1 VSLRLTAATVALVSV
16 LAALP
21 AAFAVA
27 SGSLVGSIPGAAT
40 DGWSSPAG
48 RRLAGAV
55 AVVVGVFV
63 LQQVAGPALREL
75 ADALG
80 RRAEARLRTQVMVA
94 TLVPAG
100 VAHLE
105 DPDVADL
112 VRDAESV
119 STGQA
124 TLSDAVVG
132 MAMVSASSL
141 AGVASAAV
149 LAAYRWWLAAGLLGV
164 YAVVTW
170 VLVGQLRTTVG
181 ALRGNTRRFR
191 RSSYFRDLAL
201 GTAAGKELRVFGL
214 GSWVLERFAGEWQL
228 AMAGFWDQQ
237 RKGRWVPII
246 CAASVTG
253 AQVVTHVLLARS
265 AVAGDIDLSQLV
277 TFAGAAAGV
286 ATVLSIGWDNLNITY
301 GTAALP
307 AAAALE
313 RAVAEPRFTVGGTGA
328 ADGMPATGITL
339 EGVNFTYPGRSTPV
353 FDGLDL
359 TIPAGRSLAIVGV
372 NGAGKTTL
380 VKLLARLY
388 DPTGGRI
395 AVDGVDLRQVDPVA
409 WRRRVAAIFQDF
421 VRYELS
427 AADNVGFGAVDH
439 RDRVALATAAAR
451 AGALGVVDA
460 LPEGWDTVLSPR
472 MPGGVDLSGGQWQRI
487 ALARAYFAVEAGASL
502 LILDE
507 PTAALDVRAEAA
519 FYDQFLELTEGLT
532 TIVISHRFS
541 TVRRADRIVVIDEGR
556 IVESGSHDA
565 LMSEGGRYARLF
577 GLQAAHMVGPA
588 GDAPGGSDG

>member
-1 VSLRLTAATVALVSV
+1 MGDRGGRSRPDRAVRPVLTTARSLPAVSVRLTAATVALIVV
-16 LAALP
+16 LATLP

-27 SGSLVGSIPGAAT
+27 SGSLVGSIPGAAA

-80 RRAEARLRTQVMVA
+80 RRAEARLRSQVMVA
-94 TLVPAG
+94 TLLPAG

-105 DPDVADL
+105 DPDVSDL

-141 AGVASAAV
+141 AGVASAGV
-149 LAAYRWWLAAGLLGV
+149 LAAYRWWLAVALLGV
-164 YAVVTW
+164 YAVVTR

-228 AMAGFWDQQ
+228 AMAGFWQQQ

-246 CAASVTG
+246 CAGSVTG

-286 ATVLSIGWDNLNITY
+286 ATVLSIGWDNLNI
-301 GTAALP
+301 
-307 AAAALE
+307 
-313 RAVAEPRFTVGGTGA
+313 
-328 ADGMPATGITL
+328 
-339 EGVNFTYPGRSTPV
+339 
-353 FDGLDL
+353 
-359 TIPAGRSLAIVGV
+359 
-372 NGAGKTTL
+372 
-380 VKLLARLY
+380 
-388 DPTGGRI
+388 PTGP
-395 AVDGVDLRQVDPVA
+395 LRCPPPPPSSGPSPNLA
-409 WRRRVAAIFQDF
+409 SP
-421 VRYELS
+421 S
-427 AADNVGFGAVDH
+427 AAPAPPTGC
-439 RDRVALATAAAR
+439 RPRPSRSRVSASPTR
-451 AGALGVVDA
+451 AGAR
-460 LPEGWDTVLSPR
+460 PS
-472 MPGGVDLSGGQWQRI
+472 
-487 ALARAYFAVEAGASL
+487 
-502 LILDE
+502 
-507 PTAALDVRAEAA
+507 
-519 FYDQFLELTEGLT
+519 
-532 TIVISHRFS
+532 S
-541 TVRRADRIVVIDEGR
+541 T
-556 IVESGSHDA
+556 GST
-565 LMSEGGRYARLF
+565 
-577 GLQAAHMVGPA
+577 
-588 GDAPGGSDG
+588 